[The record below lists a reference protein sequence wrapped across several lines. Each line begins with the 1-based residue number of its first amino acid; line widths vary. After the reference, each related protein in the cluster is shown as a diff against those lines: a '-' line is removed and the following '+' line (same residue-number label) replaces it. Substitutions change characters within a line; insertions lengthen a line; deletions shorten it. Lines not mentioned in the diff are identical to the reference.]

1 MAGPMMAE
9 GDRMDDARL
18 NSLRAAVAAAPEEP
32 SLRIL
37 LAGALMERGL
47 VDEAATEYGEALR
60 LRPNDGEA
68 LYGLAVALARRGDLN
83 RAMATL
89 DQLVGAHGEAASE
102 RMLRAR
108 IAFQAGDTKRAVE
121 AYRRAVE
128 MDPNLSDPAFDEML
142 GIDGGADDEIVD
154 GRIRQRVEAP
164 DIGPFAELER
174 PQIAF
179 ADVGG
184 MDEVKQE
191 IRRRI
196 IAPMQQPEVYKAYGQ
211 RVGGGLLLYG
221 PPGCG
226 KTYLARATAG
236 EVKAAFFNIGIH
248 QILDMWIGAS
258 ERNLHEVFEVARANR
273 PAVLFFDEVDA
284 LAASRSD
291 MRTSSGRHLIN
302 QFLAELD
309 GVDGQND
316 GLLIM
321 GATNAPWHL
330 DAAFR
335 RPGRFDQVVFVP
347 PPDAEARTAILK
359 VLLRERPTRS
369 IDYAKVAG
377 RSDRFSGADLR
388 GLVEAAVGKRL
399 DEAIRTGDPQPVET
413 DDLLAAMKGFRPS
426 TGDWFATARNYV
438 LYAND
443 SGLYDAVRP
452 YLKL

>member
-1 MAGPMMAE
+1 ME
-9 GDRMDDARL
+9 DTRL
-18 NSLRAAVAAAPEEP
+18 ASLRAAVAAAPEEP
-32 SLRIL
+32 SLHLL
-37 LAGALMERGL
+37 LAGALLEHGL
-47 VDEAATEYGEALR
+47 HDEADAEYREVLR
-60 LRPNDGEA
+60 LRPGSAEA
-68 LYGLAVALARRGDLN
+68 LYGLAIAQSRRGQLN
-83 RAMATL
+83 AAMATL
-89 DQLVGAHGEAASE
+89 DQLQATAGESAQE

-108 IAFQAGDTKRAVE
+108 ITFQAGDTQHAVE

-128 MDPNLSDPAFDEML
+128 LDPNLSDPHFDEML
-142 GIDGGADDEIVD
+142 GIGADDDGSVVD
-154 GRIRQRVEAP
+154 GRIRQRVDEP
-164 DIGPFAELER
+164 DPGVSTAIER
-174 PQIAF
+174 PTISF

-184 MDEVKQE
+184 MDAVKDE

-196 IAPMQQPEVYKAYGQ
+196 ISPMQQPEIYRAYGQ
-211 RVGGGLLLYG
+211 SVGGGLLLYG

-226 KTYLARATAG
+226 KTHLARATAG
-236 EVKAAFFNIGIH
+236 EVSAAFFSIGIH

-258 ERNLHEVFEVARANR
+258 ERNLHEVFEVARANK
-273 PAVLFFDEVDA
+273 PSVLFFDEVDA

-347 PPDAEARTAILK
+347 PPDAPARAAILK
-359 VLLRERPTRS
+359 VLLRERPTRN
-369 IDYAKVAG
+369 IDFGKVAS
-377 RSDRFSGADLR
+377 RADHFSGADLR
-388 GLVEAAVGKRL
+388 GIVDAAVSRRL
-399 DEAIRTGDPQPVET
+399 DEALRTGDPQPVET
-413 DDLLAAMKGFRPS
+413 DDLVKALGATRPT

-443 SGLYDAVRP
+443 SGLYDPVRP

>member
-1 MAGPMMAE
+1 
-9 GDRMDDARL
+9 MDDSRL
-18 NSLRAAVAAAPEEP
+18 ASLRAAVAAAPTEA
-32 SLRIL
+32 SLHVL
-37 LAGALMERGL
+37 LAGALLEHGL
-47 VDEAATEYGEALR
+47 VDEAESAYREALR
-60 LRPNDGEA
+60 LRPGIIEG
-68 LYGLAVALARRGDLN
+68 LYGLAVTLARTGRLSD
-83 RAMATL
+83 AVATL
-89 DQLVGAHGEAASE
+89 DELVTAAGESAQE

-108 IAFQAGDTKRAVE
+108 IAFQAGDAQRAVQ

-128 MDPNLSDPAFDEML
+128 LDPNLSDPHFDEML
-142 GIDGGADDEIVD
+142 GIGAGGDAEVVE
-154 GRIRQRVEAP
+154 GRTRERVVEAEP
-164 DIGPFAELER
+164 RAAGVIER
-174 PQIAF
+174 PTISF

-184 MDEVKQE
+184 MDAVKDE

-211 RVGGGLLLYG
+211 RIGGGLLLYG

-226 KTYLARATAG
+226 KTHLARATAG
-236 EVKAAFFNIGIH
+236 EVHAAFFSIGIH

-258 ERNLHEVFEVARANR
+258 ERNLHEVFEVARAKR
-273 PAVLFFDEVDA
+273 PSVLFFDEVDA

-302 QFLAELD
+302 QFLSELD

-316 GLLIM
+316 GVLIM

-330 DAAFR
+330 DSAFR

-347 PPDAEARTAILK
+347 TPDAAARAAILK
-359 VLLRERPTRS
+359 VLLRERPTRNV
-369 IDYAKVAG
+369 DFEKVAA
-377 RSDRFSGADLR
+377 RSDRLSGADLR
-388 GLVEAAVGKRL
+388 GVVDTAVSRRL
-399 DEAIRTGDPQPVET
+399 DEALRTGDPQPIDT
-413 DDLLAAMKGFRPS
+413 DDLLKALGATKATTS
-426 TGDWFATARNYV
+426 DWFATARNYV

>member
-1 MAGPMMAE
+1 MS
-9 GDRMDDARL
+9 DRLAA
-18 NSLRAAVAAAPEEP
+18 LRAAVRAAPEEP
-32 SLRIL
+32 SLHLL
-37 LAGALMERGL
+37 LAAALVEHGHF
-47 VDEAATEYGEALR
+47 DEAEAEFRESLR
-60 LRPNDGEA
+60 IRPGDA
-68 LYGLAVALARRGDLN
+68 DAQVGLAEVLARRGHPRDAL
-83 RAMATL
+83 AAL
-89 DQLVGAHGEAASE
+89 DELSSSSGESARE
-102 RMLRAR
+102 QMLRAR
-108 IAFQAGDTKRAVE
+108 IAFQAGDVEGAVTC
-121 AYRRAVE
+121 YRRAVGL
-128 MDPNLSDPAFDEML
+128 DSNLSDPHFDELL
-142 GIDGGADDEIVD
+142 GIGASTDDDVVD
-154 GRIRQRVEAP
+154 GRVRLRVEEQ
-164 DIGPFAELER
+164 DGGFVGDVER
-174 PQIAF
+174 PRIGF

-184 MDEVKQE
+184 MDAVKDE

-196 IAPMQQPEVYKAYGQ
+196 IAPMQQPDIYKAYGQ
-211 RVGGGLLLYG
+211 RIGGGLLLYG

-226 KTYLARATAG
+226 KTHLARATAG
-236 EVKAAFFNIGIH
+236 EVSAAFFSIGIH

-273 PAVLFFDEVDA
+273 PTVLFFDEVDA

-309 GVDGQND
+309 GVDEQND
-316 GLLIM
+316 GVLIM

-347 PPDAEARTAILK
+347 PPDASARTAILK

-369 IDYAKVAG
+369 IDFGKVAS
-377 RSDRFSGADLR
+377 RTDRFSGADLR
-388 GLVEAAVGKRL
+388 GIVDVAVSRKL
-399 DEAIRTGDPQPVET
+399 DEALRTGDPRPVET
-413 DDLLAAMKGFRPS
+413 EDLLHAANAARP
-426 TGDWFATARNYV
+426 TTADWFATARNYV